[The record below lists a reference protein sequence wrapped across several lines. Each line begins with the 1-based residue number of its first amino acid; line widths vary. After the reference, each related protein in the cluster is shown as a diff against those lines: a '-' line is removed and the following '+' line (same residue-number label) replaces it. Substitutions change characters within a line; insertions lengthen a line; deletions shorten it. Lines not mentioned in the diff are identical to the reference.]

1 MLPHNAGLSAGLTS
15 KRRLTSSISVTTTA
29 RSLARS
35 HSAGSR
41 IPTRRRDRAEASL
54 TSLVSARYPE
64 SLGNAGSLSVADT
77 SLVDAFEVLTVAG
90 SGRLGVSDG
99 PAERAAF
106 AMPSAV
112 LQLPDGSLLVCDT
125 ANNRL
130 CRLMRHPAGGGASG
144 SGVVVS
150 TVCAKVSWLTKPNPN
165 PNPNPNPSPNPSP
178 NPTQVSWL
186 SPSGLALLADGSG
199 VLVSDSGHQKLRSNP
214 TLTPRPYPYS

>member
-99 PAERAAF
+99 P
-106 AMPSAV
+106 
-112 LQLPDGSLLVCDT
+112 
-125 ANNRL
+125 
-130 CRLMRHPAGGGASG
+130 
-144 SGVVVS
+144 VVS
-150 TVCAKVSWLTKPNPN
+150 ETAAREMAAGVRELLGADIGLSLTGVAGPAEQDGQRRRLLPQSTSESSSKISRSFTRCNP
-165 PNPNPNPSPNPSP
+165 
-178 NPTQVSWL
+178 W
-186 SPSGLALLADGSG
+186 
-199 VLVSDSGHQKLRSNP
+199 
-214 TLTPRPYPYS
+214 